1 MTFLTRKQNGTTEFH
16 SNSEERT
23 AKQESKQNNSN
34 NRRTKMVKGKIYIKI
49 VKIEAEEEVLVK
61 KEQITTGLQNKMQK
75 VIKTKITPHQQNQQI
90 NIAAT
95 KISINLGNSTVLEN
109 NKKTKQHLMW
119 L

>member
-1 MTFLTRKQNGTTEFH
+1 MVPLNSIATLKKEQLNKKVNKIIATTE
-16 SNSEERT
+16 E
-23 AKQESKQNNSN
+23 Q
-34 NRRTKMVKGKIYIKI
+34 KMVKGKIYIKI

-75 VIKTKITPHQQNQQI
+75 VIKTKITPHQQNQEI

>member
-1 MTFLTRKQNGTTEFH
+1 MVPLNSIATLKKEQLNKKVNKIIATTE
-16 SNSEERT
+16 E
-23 AKQESKQNNSN
+23 Q
-34 NRRTKMVKGKIYIKI
+34 KMVKGKIYIKI

-75 VIKTKITPHQQNQQI
+75 VIKTKITPHQQNQEI

-109 NKKTKQHLMW
+109 NKKTKQHMMW

>member
-1 MTFLTRKQNGTTEFH
+1 MVPLNSIATLKKEQLNKKVNKIIATTE
-16 SNSEERT
+16 E
-23 AKQESKQNNSN
+23 Q
-34 NRRTKMVKGKIYIKI
+34 KMVKGKIYIKI

-61 KEQITTGLQNKMQK
+61 KEQITTGLQNKVQK
-75 VIKTKITPHQQNQQI
+75 VIKTKITPHQQNQEI

>member
-1 MTFLTRKQNGTTEFH
+1 MVPLNSIATLKKEQLNKKVNKIIATTE
-16 SNSEERT
+16 E
-23 AKQESKQNNSN
+23 Q
-34 NRRTKMVKGKIYIKI
+34 KMVKGKIYIKI

-75 VIKTKITPHQQNQQI
+75 VRKTKITPHQQNQEI

>member
-1 MTFLTRKQNGTTEFH
+1 MVPLNSIATLKKEQLNKKVNKIIATTE
-16 SNSEERT
+16 E
-23 AKQESKQNNSN
+23 Q
-34 NRRTKMVKGKIYIKI
+34 KMVKGKIYIKI

-75 VIKTKITPHQQNQQI
+75 VIKTKITPHQQNQET

-95 KISINLGNSTVLEN
+95 KVSINLGNSTVLEN
-109 NKKTKQHLMW
+109 NKETKQHLMW